1 MLEQFSLKPKDFDE
15 NSEFLCTDYDYILEQ
30 RRESIQMRKL
40 FKER

>member
-15 NSEFLCTDYDYILEQ
+15 NSELLRTDYDYILEQ

>member
-15 NSEFLCTDYDYILEQ
+15 NSELLRTDSDYILEQ